1 MEMCVFCEA
10 GTEFIC
16 RGDLLGYER
25 IMFRVV
31 GCQEVKWI
39 ELAQY
44 HVQCKLLVLIMLGYF
59 AGRYY
64 V

>member
-1 MEMCVFCEA
+1 VFCVRHELNFYIE
-10 GTEFIC
+10 GY
-16 RGDLLGYER
+16 LLGYER
-25 IMFRVV
+25 IMFRVA

-44 HVQCKLLVLIMLGYF
+44 HVHCKLLVLIMLGYF
-59 AGRYY
+59 VGRYY